1 MVSAWGVWVPFM
13 ERRFQPIVPE
23 GIKEL
28 TVWVRSTSDT
38 ENVHELPMLA

>member
-1 MVSAWGVWVPFM
+1 MVSAWGVWIHFM

-28 TVWVRSTSDT
+28 TVWPTSTSET
-38 ENVHELPMLA
+38 ENVPELPVLA